1 MKKKQKLETYHRL
14 VDDRDKSSRRLE
26 NLKHNLNQLS
36 KMHEKQKEVALH
48 DHSQE
53 WKSLEQQLNIEPITF
68 PEKGVDRYEKRERIS
83 NR

>member
-1 MKKKQKLETYHRL
+1 MKKNK
-14 VDDRDKSSRRLE
+14 
-26 NLKHNLNQLS
+26 
-36 KMHEKQKEVALH
+36 KEVALH

-68 PEKGVDRYEKRERIS
+68 PEKVWIVTKKHERIS

>member
-1 MKKKQKLETYHRL
+1 
-14 VDDRDKSSRRLE
+14 
-26 NLKHNLNQLS
+26 
-36 KMHEKQKEVALH
+36 MHEEKQKEVALH

-68 PEKGVDRYEKRERIS
+68 PEKVWIVTKKRERIS

>member
-1 MKKKQKLETYHRL
+1 MKK
-14 VDDRDKSSRRLE
+14 
-26 NLKHNLNQLS
+26 
-36 KMHEKQKEVALH
+36 KQKEVALH

-68 PEKGVDRYEKRERIS
+68 PEKRCGSLRKKHERIS

>member
-1 MKKKQKLETYHRL
+1 MKKT
-14 VDDRDKSSRRLE
+14 
-26 NLKHNLNQLS
+26 
-36 KMHEKQKEVALH
+36 KEVALH

-68 PEKGVDRYEKRERIS
+68 QKKVWIVTKKHERIS